1 MMVSDPVLPQ
11 RLPNRLLPAM
21 CGARFARRLACFGAV
36 ATFACA
42 GLMPAHAQ
50 DSNSSSFSSERN
62 VRNDA
67 REGDDD
73 AGTGCT
79 NRVTQCTGTTM
90 DVDDLVR
97 QIEFAHRGHGDGSER
112 FIDFPQVDIGYLPA
126 GTSQSLVDRTGR
138 PRAEPVQR
146 MRET

>member
-73 AGTGCT
+73 AGNSELHRVQ
-79 NRVTQCTGTTM
+79 NRRQNGAASAAGSNRRNLSA
-90 DVDDLVR
+90 DERRALHRDLR
-97 QIEFAHRGHGDGSER
+97 DAMKGAYSER
-112 FIDFPQVDIGYLPA
+112 TP
-126 GTSQSLVDRTGR
+126 
-138 PRAEPVQR
+138 
-146 MRET
+146 